1 MFSWLLIKSV
11 FFRRKSIV
19 ANTNTNSTATAIS
32 LERIERVWVVALAL
46 VSKLWNSYFCNCSNF
61 FCFCSSFF
69 LITFLF
75 QNFLKL
81 LGEWGCLPVRAKP
94 HEPVYAYMLYV
105 RTKYQPVYN
114 EISTSSF
121 LLRTKYQPAH
131 FSSEKNIFLYRGG
144 KTTMYFFI
152 I

>member
-1 MFSWLLIKSV
+1 MSYQWTKMFSWLLIKSV

-46 VSKLWNSYFCNCSNF
+46 VSKFWNSYFCNCSNF

-94 HEPVYAYMLYV
+94 HEPVYAYMYMKGRNKEQF
-105 RTKYQPVYN
+105 RTK
-114 EISTSSF
+114 
-121 LLRTKYQPAH
+121 
-131 FSSEKNIFLYRGG
+131 
-144 KTTMYFFI
+144 
-152 I
+152 